1 MYRYLCLSIIIGLV
15 LVGRCIF
22 ARGKCEDDYV
32 DNNPNYRN
40 IIITPNQL
48 RGMIVEDI
56 VEMHYTSIYDTVI
69 DGAVKGKTVA
79 YFTIMCF
86 QSEGICD
93 YDGFQVWTQ
102 RRYKE
107 SKPNINQELVKTRL
121 IEKIQTSF
129 PGSNITKGYKNCCDQ
144 YRINW

>member
-1 MYRYLCLSIIIGLV
+1 MMLVVLNEIGKNINEDGDIIL
-15 LVGRCIF
+15 
-22 ARGKCEDDYV
+22 
-32 DNNPNYRN
+32 
-40 IIITPNQL
+40 TPNQL

-56 VEMHYTSIYDTVI
+56 VEKHYTSIYDTVI

-102 RRYKE
+102 RRYKY

-121 IEKIQTSF
+121 IEKLQSSF

>member
-1 MYRYLCLSIIIGLV
+1 VLV
-15 LVGRCIF
+15 LVVLNEI
-22 ARGKCEDDYV
+22 GKNINEDGD
-32 DNNPNYRN
+32 
-40 IIITPNQL
+40 IILTPNQL

-56 VEMHYTSIYDTVI
+56 VEMHYLSIYDAVI

-102 RRYKE
+102 RRYKD

>member
-1 MYRYLCLSIIIGLV
+1 MSCLCIITVVLV
-15 LVGRCIF
+15 LVVLNEI
-22 ARGKCEDDYV
+22 GKYINEDGD
-32 DNNPNYRN
+32 
-40 IIITPNQL
+40 IILTPNQL

-56 VEMHYTSIYDTVI
+56 VDKYYTSIYDTVI

-79 YFTIMCF
+79 YFSIMCY
-86 QSEGICD
+86 QSQGICN

-102 RRYKE
+102 RQYKD

-121 IEKIQTSF
+121 IERLKSSF
-129 PGSNITKGYKNCCDQ
+129 PGSNITKGYKNCCEQ

>member
-1 MYRYLCLSIIIGLV
+1 
-15 LVGRCIF
+15 
-22 ARGKCEDDYV
+22 
-32 DNNPNYRN
+32 
-40 IIITPNQL
+40 
-48 RGMIVEDI
+48 MIVEDI

-79 YFTIMCF
+79 YFTIMCY
-86 QSEGICD
+86 QSQGICN

-102 RRYKE
+102 RRYKD

-121 IEKIQTSF
+121 IEKLQSSF

>member
-1 MYRYLCLSIIIGLV
+1 MYRCLFISIIIIIVLV
-15 LVGRCIF
+15 LNEI
-22 ARGKCEDDYV
+22 GKNINEDGD
-32 DNNPNYRN
+32 
-40 IIITPNQL
+40 IILTPNQL

-69 DGAVKGKTVA
+69 NGAVKGKTVA
-79 YFTIMCF
+79 YFTIMCY
-86 QSEGICD
+86 QSQGICN

-102 RRYKE
+102 RRYKD
-107 SKPNINQELVKTRL
+107 SNPNINQELVKTRL
-121 IEKIQTSF
+121 IEKLQSSF

>member
-1 MYRYLCLSIIIGLV
+1 MSCLCIITVVLV
-15 LVGRCIF
+15 LVVLNEI
-22 ARGKCEDDYV
+22 GKNINEDGD
-32 DNNPNYRN
+32 
-40 IIITPNQL
+40 IILTPNQL

-56 VEMHYTSIYDTVI
+56 VEKHYTSIYDTVI

-102 RRYKE
+102 RRYKY

-121 IEKIQTSF
+121 IEKLKSSF

>member
-1 MYRYLCLSIIIGLV
+1 MYRCLCIIIIVLV
-15 LVGRCIF
+15 LVVLNEI
-22 ARGKCEDDYV
+22 GKYVNDDG
-32 DNNPNYRN
+32 D
-40 IIITPNQL
+40 IILTPNQL

-56 VEMHYTSIYDTVI
+56 VKMHYSSIYDTVI

-102 RRYKE
+102 RRYKD
-107 SKPNINQELVKTRL
+107 SKPNINQELVKTQL
-121 IEKIQTSF
+121 IEKLQSSF

>member
-1 MYRYLCLSIIIGLV
+1 MV
-15 LVGRCIF
+15 LVVLNEI
-22 ARGKCEDDYV
+22 GKYVNEDGD
-32 DNNPNYRN
+32 
-40 IIITPNQL
+40 IILTPNQL

-56 VEMHYTSIYDTVI
+56 VEMHYSSIYDTVI

-93 YDGFQVWTQ
+93 YDGFQVWSQ
-102 RRYKE
+102 RRYKD

-121 IEKIQTSF
+121 IEKLQSSF

>member
-1 MYRYLCLSIIIGLV
+1 MYRCLSISILIIIVLV
-15 LVGRCIF
+15 LVVLNEV
-22 ARGKCEDDYV
+22 GKYVNEDGD
-32 DNNPNYRN
+32 
-40 IIITPNQL
+40 IILTPNQL

-56 VEMHYTSIYDTVI
+56 VEMHYSSIYDTVV
-69 DGAVKGKTVA
+69 DGAIKGNTTV

-102 RRYKE
+102 RRYKD
-107 SKPNINQELVKTRL
+107 SKPNINQQLVKTRL
-121 IEKIQTSF
+121 IEKLQTSF

>member
-1 MYRYLCLSIIIGLV
+1 MSCCLCIIIIVFV
-15 LVGRCIF
+15 LVVLNEI
-22 ARGKCEDDYV
+22 GKNINDDG
-32 DNNPNYRN
+32 D
-40 IIITPNQL
+40 IILTPNQL

-56 VEMHYTSIYDTVI
+56 VDKHYTSIYDTVI
-69 DGAVKGKTVA
+69 DSAVKGKNVA

-86 QSEGICD
+86 QSEGICN

-102 RRYKE
+102 RRYKY

-121 IEKIQTSF
+121 IEKLKSSF

>member
-1 MYRYLCLSIIIGLV
+1 MSRYLCIIIIGLV

-56 VEMHYTSIYDTVI
+56 VEMHYSSIYDTVI

-102 RRYKE
+102 RRYKD
-107 SKPNINQELVKTRL
+107 SKPNINQQLVKTRL
-121 IEKIQTSF
+121 IEKLQTSF